1 LEEAEK
7 KEAEDDPLKETT
19 IPSPRVMAKKSSHAE
34 VPQPTATEQAE
45 NNEIK

>member
-1 LEEAEK
+1 MAEAEK
-7 KEAEDDPLKETT
+7 KEAEDDPLKETA

-34 VPQPTATEQAE
+34 APQPTATEQAE